1 MTKRVF
7 VVTGGAGFIGS
18 HIAERLLR
26 EGNIV
31 RVVDNLITGKPENL
45 AVLEALDG
53 DFSFHN
59 VSITDREAMRPIFHD
74 AEVVYHEAAI
84 ASVQRSVNNPV
95 ETHDYTVTGTF
106 NVFDIARETGVR
118 RVVFAAS
125 AAAYGNSPVMPL
137 VESLPPMPLSP
148 YGAGKVMGEYYA
160 QVYDYIYGLETVCLR
175 YFNVFGAR
183 QDPQGEYASVLPRF
197 VQRLLGGQPPIIYG
211 TGEQTR
217 DFIAIENVVQANILA
232 ADAPDAHGH
241 VINVA
246 TGTSI
251 SLLQLLERLQEIMG
265 TDITPDFAE
274 ARSGDVLHSTA
285 DITKARELLKFEPI
299 ISLQD
304 GLANAVAWYRKQPV

>member
-1 MTKRVF
+1 MSKRVF

-26 EGNIV
+26 EGNTV
-31 RVVDNLITGKPENL
+31 RVVDNLITGKRDNL
-45 AVLEALDG
+45 AVLEALKG
-53 DFSFHN
+53 DLTYHD
-59 VSITDREAMRPIFHD
+59 VSITDREALRPIFHD

-84 ASVQRSVNNPV
+84 ASVQRSVNDPV
-95 ETHDYTVTGTF
+95 ETHNHTVTGTF
-106 NVFDIARETGVR
+106 NVFDMARETGVR
-118 RVVFAAS
+118 RVVYAAS

-148 YGAGKVMGEYYA
+148 YGAGKLMGEYYA
-160 QVYDYIYGLETVCLR
+160 QVYDHIYDLETVCLR

-183 QDPQGEYASVLPRF
+183 QDPMGDYASVIPKF
-197 VQRLLGGQPPIIYG
+197 VQRLLAGQPPTIYG

-251 SLLQLLERLQEIMG
+251 SLLQLLERLQEIVG
-265 TDITPDFAE
+265 TDLPAQFAE
-274 ARSGDVLHSTA
+274 ARSGDIQHSSA
-285 DITKARELLKFEPI
+285 DVTKARELLKFAPI
-299 ISLQD
+299 ISLED
-304 GLANAVAWYRKQPV
+304 GLANAVAWYRAQPV

>member
-1 MTKRVF
+1 MTKRIF

-18 HIAERLLR
+18 HIAERLLK
-26 EGNIV
+26 EGHVV
-31 RVVDNLITGKPENL
+31 RVVDNLITGKTENL
-45 AVLEALDG
+45 AVLEALNG
-53 DFSFHN
+53 DLSYHN
-59 VSITDREAMRPIFHD
+59 VSITDREGLRSIFHD

-84 ASVQRSVNNPV
+84 ASVQRSVNDPL
-95 ETHDYTVTGTF
+95 ETHEHTVTGTF
-106 NVFDIARETGVR
+106 NVLEIARQTGVR

-148 YGAGKVMGEYYA
+148 YGAGKLMGEYYA
-160 QVYDYIYGLETVCLR
+160 QVYDHIYGLETVCLR

-183 QDPQGEYASVLPRF
+183 QDPMGEYASVLPKF
-197 VQRLLGGQPPIIYG
+197 VQRLLGGQAPIIYG

-246 TGTSI
+246 TGMSI
-251 SLLQLLERLQEIMG
+251 SLLQLLERLQEVIG
-265 TDITPDFAE
+265 TDIAPQFAE
-274 ARSGDVLHSTA
+274 ARSGDIQHSSA
-285 DITKARELLKFEPI
+285 DVTKARELLKFEPI

-304 GLANAVAWYRKQPV
+304 GLANAVAWYRTQPV

>member
-1 MTKRVF
+1 MSKRVF

-26 EGNIV
+26 EGNTV
-31 RVVDNLITGKPENL
+31 RVIDNLITGKPENL
-45 AVLEALDG
+45 AVLEALEG
-53 DFSFHN
+53 DLTYHN
-59 VSITDREAMRPIFHD
+59 VSITEREAMRPIFHD
-74 AEVVYHEAAI
+74 ADVVYHEAAI
-84 ASVQRSVNNPV
+84 ASVMRSVNNPV
-95 ETHDYTVTGTF
+95 ETHEHTVTGTF
-106 NVFDIARETGVR
+106 NVFDMARETGVR
-118 RVVFAAS
+118 RVVYAAS

-148 YGAGKVMGEYYA
+148 YGAGKLMGEYYA
-160 QVYDYIYGLETVCLR
+160 QVYDHIYDLETVCLR

-183 QDPQGEYASVLPRF
+183 QDPQGEYASVIPKF
-197 VQRLLGGQPPIIYG
+197 VQRLLNGKPPTIYG

-251 SLLQLLERLQEIMG
+251 SLMELLERLQEIMG
-265 TDITPDFAE
+265 TDITPEFAE
-274 ARSGDVLHSTA
+274 ARSGDIQHSSA
-285 DITKARELLKFEPI
+285 DVTKARELLKFEPI
-299 ISLQD
+299 ISLED
-304 GLANAVAWYRKQPV
+304 GLANAVAWYRAQPV